1 MEYTKSQKRKMVA
14 AFKRAAKVMLLRRNI
29 ATMEKHTYI
38 CLAIAAT
45 VADRSTVRLCCDL
58 IEARLDGWGTLRDW
72 LQYEA
77 KIDPRE
83 LTFEAVQQHRFNWLQ
98 QLIAEFSH

>member
-14 AFKRAAKVMLLRRNI
+14 AFKRAAKALRLRRNI
-29 ATMEKHTYI
+29 ATTGKHIFI
-38 CLAIAAT
+38 CLAIADTAE
-45 VADRSTVRLCCDL
+45 DRSTVRLCCDL
-58 IEARLDGWGTLRDW
+58 IDSRLDGWGTLRDW

>member
-1 MEYTKSQKRKMVA
+1 MEYTKIQKRKMVA
-14 AFKRAAKVMLLRRNI
+14 AFKRAAKALRLRRNI

-38 CLAIAAT
+38 CLAIAYTAT
-45 VADRSTVRLCCDL
+45 DRSTVRLCCDL
-58 IEARLDGWGTLRDW
+58 IDSRLDGWGTLRDW